1 MSKKDITWKIDR
13 LGALIHIDKPISMVA
28 NEWAQ
33 LATDN
38 DADLEIPFNLED
50 PSKPY
55 IIFVILDKKKYVIGY
70 FKEKKYI
77 NIHLDFDE
85 ADISESLEISHEVNN
100 FYDSV
105 QRLLTTYLPEAVV
118 DIKLGIEMVDY
129 IEEPADGIRKLRN
142 DFAYFAGIDKN
153 VNEIEL
159 KLKSKLITDDKNQ
172 INKLIEFSNKS
183 KLKIIVDSDG
193 QGGSTTN
200 MITANIELNVID
212 NGVESINIVDHM
224 NILKKNLLSVVK
236 EELCYESNIEK

>member
-13 LGALIHIDKPISMVA
+13 LGALIHIDNPISMVA